1 MHVLA
6 STIWQALHFKRRQN
20 SKQASKSVEL
30 DDLTDDGALK
40 VSICG
45 LRGKCRGGVHPQM
58 TFGAIGNTKLS
69 NHRGSEPVNQNSTC
83 NKLPLAIVLCYDA
96 SPDVQ

>member
-6 STIWQALHFKRRQN
+6 STIWQALHLKRGQN

-58 TFGAIGNTKLS
+58 TLS
-69 NHRGSEPVNQNSTC
+69 Q
-83 NKLPLAIVLCYDA
+83 LAIRNCRITEGLNL
-96 SPDVQ
+96 

>member
-6 STIWQALHFKRRQN
+6 STIWQALHLKRGQN
-20 SKQASKSVEL
+20 SKQASKSIEL

-45 LRGKCRGGVHPQM
+45 LRANA
-58 TFGAIGNTKLS
+58 GAAFIPK
-69 NHRGSEPVNQNSTC
+69 
-83 NKLPLAIVLCYDA
+83 
-96 SPDVQ
+96 